1 MMNRLNRSGL
11 ARLTGLALMVGVL
24 GLTGCDIDSLLEV
37 QDRDRV
43 TEATVQ
49 DPEHLD
55 IVIAA
60 GINDFARGYGGSGL
74 TDSYLAVSA
83 AITDEMHSSGSFPT
97 RTATDRRLQQPV
109 ALGNTSDAAYNFL
122 HFARRQLHD
131 AAATVAANRGTDADF
146 IRLKALEGYT
156 LIALGEGFCSAVP
169 VSFVVDG
176 ERVYGEPETSRQL
189 LQRAN
194 ALFDEALAAG
204 ASHLASVGKARAL
217 AAVGQHEQARTA
229 VASVPTNWVHF
240 IRYSVSGQ
248 SNPIYSLQNNGR
260 WSLSDSE
267 GGNGAPFRSAMD
279 PRSPWWENPQGGFT
293 AAIRLFVSD
302 RHEFFDSPVA
312 LASGVEARLI
322 EAEADFWAND
332 YGAMTTKLNELRQ
345 NVATYM
351 TALVPHWPDV
361 VAGTAFNVASLP
373 ALAVPGTEAAAR
385 DMLFEERGFWL
396 LLTGRRLGDLR
407 RLVYQHG
414 LSQANVYPA
423 GVYHK
428 GDNYGADVVFPLD
441 FDEEG
446 NNPNF
451 QHSMCDVQAAGID

>member
-1 MMNRLNRSGL
+1 MNRTKRSGL
-11 ARLTGLALMVGVL
+11 ARVTGLALMTGVL
-24 GLTGCDIDSLLEV
+24 GLTGCDVAELLEV
-37 QDRDRV
+37 TDRARV

-60 GINDFARGYGGSGL
+60 GLNDFARGYGGSGL
-74 TDSYLAVSA
+74 TDSYTANVA
-83 AITDEMHSSGSFPT
+83 GFTDEMFSSGSFPT
-97 RTATDRRLQQPV
+97 RTATDRRDQQPV
-109 ALGNTSDAAYNFL
+109 AQGNTSDAAYNFL
-122 HFARRQLHD
+122 HFARRQLKD
-131 AAATVAANRGTDADF
+131 VAAAVEANRGTDADY

-169 VSFVVDG
+169 ISNVVDG

-189 LQRAN
+189 FERAV
-194 ALFDEALAAG
+194 ALFDDALAGG
-204 ASHLASVGKARAL
+204 ASSLASVGKARAL
-217 AAVGQHEQARTA
+217 AAIGNHEQARAA
-229 VASVPTNWVHF
+229 VAGVPNDFVHF
-240 IRYSVSGQ
+240 IRYSISGQ

-260 WSLSDSE
+260 WSLSDNE

-293 AAIRLFVSD
+293 ANIPLYVTD
-302 RHEFFDSPVA
+302 RYDFFDAPLA

-332 YGAMTTKLNELRQ
+332 YGAMTTKLNQLRQ
-345 NVATYM
+345 NVATHM
-351 TALVPHWPDV
+351 NTLVPGWSALVD
-361 VAGTAFNVASLP
+361 GTDFDVASLP
-373 ALAVPGTEAAAR
+373 DLAVPANAAAAR
-385 DMLFEERGFWL
+385 AVLFEERGFWL

-414 LSQANVYPA
+414 LSQADVFPT

-428 GDNYGADVVFPLD
+428 DGTYGNDVVFPID

-451 QHSMCDVQAAGID
+451 THDMCDVTSAGID